1 MEVRFENSFLRDVK
15 AIKDQ
20 TAKRDLERLLIK
32 VKEVESLSEIQGV
45 KKIKGY
51 RDYYRIKIKN
61 YRVGIKLQG
70 SVVIFV
76 RVLSR
81 KDIYRYF
88 P

>member
-1 MEVRFENSFLRDVK
+1 VEVRFENSFLRDVK